1 MLFTAT
7 HTGYIIHKP
16 LITKELI
23 YTVIKQSRWGAAVA
37 SKVISMFILHTD
49 PP

>member
-7 HTGYIIHKP
+7 HTGHIVHKP
-16 LITKELI
+16 LITKELLCTI
-23 YTVIKQSRWGAAVA
+23 IKQSRWGAVVA
-37 SKVISMFILHTD
+37 SKVISIFILDTD

>member
-7 HTGYIIHKP
+7 HTGHIVHKP
-16 LITKELI
+16 LITKELLC
-23 YTVIKQSRWGAAVA
+23 TVIKQSRWGAVVA
-37 SKVISMFILHTD
+37 SKVISIFILHTD